1 MLHAWDNSGCGECVF
16 HRSPKVSLTC
26 YMKTCYSTEMDLSNI
41 FYCIFLSVMKQNS
54 ATNLLEDSN
63 PCPCNIQI
71 TGPVW
76 NLLNISSVLR
86 WFIAVILYFYWF
98 LPSYPTYWL
107 INHFRKKYD
116 VSHISIYFIR
126 QLRFLVFCV
135 GHYANTQFY

>member
-1 MLHAWDNSGCGECVF
+1 
-16 HRSPKVSLTC
+16 
-26 YMKTCYSTEMDLSNI
+26 MDLSNI

-86 WFIAVILYFYWF
+86 WFIVVISYFLLVSAVLSYLLADKP
-98 LPSYPTYWL
+98 LPKE
-107 INHFRKKYD
+107 I
-116 VSHISIYFIR
+116 
-126 QLRFLVFCV
+126 
-135 GHYANTQFY
+135 